1 MRSRSARAER
11 VADAPGRGYACRPMP
26 TPRTATRA
34 VVDFIQAAR
43 LADFPAEAVGIAK
56 RCIVDGLGV
65 MLAGSTQ
72 DAGRILH
79 EHVQGTDARGL
90 ATVFGP
96 RPFKT
101 GSASAALVNGTAGH
115 ALDWDDTQLATS
127 ADRIFGLLTHPT
139 MPPLVAALAVGEPRK
154 ISGAQLLEAFLTG
167 FEVECKIAEAI
178 HPNHYKKGFHSSGTV
193 GTFGAAVA
201 TAKLLGL
208 DPTQTA
214 HALAIA
220 ASSASGIRV
229 SFGSMTKPLHV
240 GRAAENG
247 VTAAELAA
255 RGFTGGKDALDPP
268 WGFFQTFSHGEG
280 FDPARIIPLLG
291 KPHTIISPGVSIKPY
306 PCGVLGHPTMDA
318 MRRLVL
324 KHDVKPDEILGIR
337 VRAGSNILN
346 PLRYPIATNELEA
359 KFCPAFMVSAIAL
372 RRKAGIHEFNDEV
385 VQSAPVQALMRKVE
399 RVLDP
404 EIEAKGWEK
413 IRSTVEIDLID
424 GRTLVEHADER
435 YRGGPDLPFTRD
447 ELYEKWSDCAALV
460 LPRPAVDEAFELVE
474 GLERLDDV
482 TTLVR
487 ALTAP
492 AKQG

>member
-1 MRSRSARAER
+1 MTEPA
-11 VADAPGRGYACRPMP
+11 
-26 TPRTATRA
+26 TATRA
-34 VVDFIQAAR
+34 VVDFIGAAR
-43 LADFPAEAVGIAK
+43 LAAMPPEAIAIAK
-56 RCIVDGLGV
+56 RCIIDGLGV
-65 MLAGSTQ
+65 MLAGATQ

-79 EHVQGTDARGL
+79 AHVQGADARRE

-96 RPFKT
+96 EPFKT
-101 GSASAALVNGTAGH
+101 GAASAALVNGTSGH

-139 MPPLVAALAVGEPRK
+139 VPPLVATLALGEPRK
-154 ISGAQLLEAFLTG
+154 ISGQKFLEAFLTG

-178 HPNHYKKGFHSSGTV
+178 SPSHYKKGFHSSGTV

-201 TAKLLGL
+201 AAKLLGL
-208 DPTQTA
+208 DGEQTA
-214 HALAIA
+214 HVLAIA

-240 GRAAENG
+240 GRAAQNG
-247 VTAAELAA
+247 IVAAELAA

-280 FDPARIIPLLG
+280 YDPERIVGVLG
-291 KPHTIISPGVSIKPY
+291 NPHTIVWPGVSIKPY

-324 KHDVKPDEILGIR
+324 QHDVKPEEITAIR

-372 RRKAGIHEFNDEV
+372 RRKAGIHEFNDEF

-413 IRSTVEIDLID
+413 IRSTVEVDLAD
-424 GRTLVEHADER
+424 GRKLVEHADER
-435 YRGGPDLPFTRD
+435 YRGGPDLPFTRE
-447 ELYEKWSDCAALV
+447 ELYEKWSDCASLV
-460 LPRPAVDEAFELVE
+460 LGLATIDEVFELVD
-474 GLERLDDV
+474 GLDKLPDI
-482 TTLVR
+482 TALVR
-487 ALTAP
+487 ALATPGAR
-492 AKQG
+492 

>member
-1 MRSRSARAER
+1 MTEPA
-11 VADAPGRGYACRPMP
+11 
-26 TPRTATRA
+26 TATRA
-34 VVDFIQAAR
+34 VVDFIGAAR
-43 LADFPAEAVGIAK
+43 LAAMPPEAIAIAK
-56 RCIVDGLGV
+56 RCIIDGLGV
-65 MLAGSTQ
+65 MLAGATQ

-79 EHVQGTDARGL
+79 AHVQGADARRE

-96 RPFKT
+96 EPFKT
-101 GSASAALVNGTAGH
+101 GAASAALVNGTSGH

-139 MPPLVAALAVGEPRK
+139 VPPLVATLALGEPRK
-154 ISGAQLLEAFLTG
+154 ISGQKFLEAFLTG

-178 HPNHYKKGFHSSGTV
+178 SPSHYKKGFHSSGTV

-201 TAKLLGL
+201 AAKLLGL
-208 DPTQTA
+208 DGEQTA
-214 HALAIA
+214 HVLAIA

-240 GRAAENG
+240 GRAAQNG
-247 VTAAELAA
+247 IVAAELAA

-280 FDPARIIPLLG
+280 YDPERIVGVLG
-291 KPHTIISPGVSIKPY
+291 NPHTIVWPGVSIKPY

-324 KHDVKPDEILGIR
+324 QHDVKPEEITAIR

-372 RRKAGIHEFNDEV
+372 RRKAGIHEFNDEFV
-385 VQSAPVQALMRKVE
+385 RSAPVQALMKKVE

-413 IRSTVEIDLID
+413 IRSTVEVDLTD
-424 GRTLVEHADER
+424 GRKLVEHADER

-447 ELYEKWSDCAALV
+447 ELYEKWSDCASLV
-460 LPRPAVDEAFELVE
+460 LGLAAIDEVFELVD
-474 GLERLDDV
+474 GLDKLPDI
-482 TTLVR
+482 TALVR
-487 ALTAP
+487 ALATPGAR
-492 AKQG
+492 